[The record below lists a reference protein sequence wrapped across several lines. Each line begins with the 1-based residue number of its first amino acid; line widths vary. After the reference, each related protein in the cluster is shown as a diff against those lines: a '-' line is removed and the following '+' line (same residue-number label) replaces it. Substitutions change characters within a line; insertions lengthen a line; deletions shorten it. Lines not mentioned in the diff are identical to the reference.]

1 MSDDKTAELAR
12 AIDTLRSRR
21 AVLRGA
27 ATAGLA
33 GICAP
38 LLAACGG
45 SDDAGSTPSASG
57 SSSAPPAPT
66 SSAPT
71 SAPSSAGSSTPPAG
85 GGAVLG
91 PVSDVPVGGGKVFAD
106 AKVVVTQPTAG
117 QYKGFTAICT
127 HQQNPVGSVEDGK
140 IVCPFHGSKFN
151 IADGSVANGPA
162 REPLASVAVSVEGGN
177 LVAPA

>member
-12 AIDTLRSRR
+12 AIETLRDRR

-33 GICAP
+33 GICTP

-45 SDDAGSTPSASG
+45 SDEAGGTPSAGG
-57 SSSAPPAPT
+57 SSSAPP

-71 SAPSSAGSSTPPAG
+71 SAPSSTASGTPSSG
-85 GGAVLG
+85 GGTVLG
-91 PVSDVPVGGGKVFAD
+91 PVSDVPVGGGKIFAD

-117 QYKGFTAICT
+117 QYKGFSAVCT
-127 HQQNPVGSVEDGK
+127 HQGNPVRSIADGT
-140 IVCPFHGSKFN
+140 IRCPSHGSQFN
-151 IADGSVANGPA
+151 IADGSVAKGPA
-162 REPLASVAVSVEGGN
+162 ASPLPAVNVAVDGTN
-177 LVAPA
+177 IVASA

>member
-12 AIDTLRSRR
+12 AIETLRGRR

-27 ATAGLA
+27 AVAGMA
-33 GICAP
+33 GICTP

-45 SDDAGSTPSASG
+45 SDDAGGTPTAG
-57 SSSAPPAPT
+57 GTTSAP

-71 SAPSSAGSSTPPAG
+71 SAPSSTASGPPSS

-91 PVSDVPVGGGKVFAD
+91 PVSDVPVGGGKIFAD

-117 QYKGFTAICT
+117 QFKGYSAVCT
-127 HQQNPVGSVEDGK
+127 HMGNPVRSIADGT
-140 IVCPFHGSKFN
+140 IRCPSHGSQFN
-151 IADGSVANGPA
+151 ITDGSVAKGPA
-162 REPLASVAVSVEGGN
+162 SAPLPAVNVAVEGTN
-177 LVAPA
+177 IVQSA